1 MNQIYVALD
10 LETTGLRP
18 ETDAIIEVGAVRF
31 SADGQVRDSWSSLVN
46 PLVPIPR
53 KIQVLTGIA
62 PQDVARA
69 PTLHEVLPVL
79 ASFVRDYPIV
89 GHNVSFDRNFLSQ
102 KGLPLANT
110 PIDTFELAS
119 ILLPKMPSYN
129 LEMLTKALGIQ
140 SPTYHRALEDAR
152 LAKDLF
158 LALLERALDL
168 DLETVQEIN
177 RAAARS
183 PAAAGGSVNRPEWPL
198 RRLFQDIEREKVRY
212 GFASS
217 IREQLRAKGGLDQ
230 ETLGLAAAGTPWEA
244 PLTPSPTRRSINTA
258 ALAAMLEEGGLLS
271 RAFAGYEHR
280 PEQIAMLRAVAE
292 AFNDDEHLIV
302 EAGTGVGKTVAYLLP
317 AIFFAVANGRHVVI
331 STNTINLQDQI
342 YNKDIPDLQRM
353 FQVPSSTFQVP
364 GSNVKPET
372 WNMERFRSALVKGR
386 ANYLCLRRWG
396 TFRHNPN
403 PSVDEIRLLAKI
415 LIWLPTTITGDRAE
429 LTITVPAEQAAWGRL
444 AANAETCTPDTCNFR
459 QRDACFLYR
468 ARKAAEAAHL
478 IVVNHA
484 LLFSDIVTENR
495 VLPEH
500 SHLIVDEAHHLEDV
514 ATTQLG
520 YNVDQ
525 RGILA
530 FLDGLNQPVGG
541 ERTTG
546 LLSELPAHFRGST
559 VPAGRQKEIE
569 AQIAAVVNDVERA
582 RQGVYRFFNVLT
594 MFLTGHVAEEQ
605 QSRATG
611 YDQPV
616 RLTGGLRAQP
626 NWGEVEIAWDDCSLL
641 LGRVQDGLGRL
652 HAAFSD
658 LAGQAVL
665 DLEELLSDLATNAGF
680 LGRLRARVRALIS
693 EPSHQEI
700 YWLTVGAQDQEITLH
715 TAPLHVGELLDS
727 LLWSQKDCLVL
738 TSATLAT
745 EGTFDYVQE
754 RLGLEDAKELLV
766 GSPFDYQSST
776 LVYIPDDIPEPGR
789 PGYQKAVEQA
799 LLALGKAT
807 QGRALVLFTSHNAV
821 RSTYQSIVSPLE
833 EEGITVLGHG
843 IDGTPRQLIER
854 FKANPK
860 AMVLGTSSLWEGVD
874 VVGEALSVLV
884 IGKLPFAVPTDP
896 IFAARSEAFEDA
908 FSQYAVP
915 QTVLKFKQGFGRLIR
930 SKTDR
935 GVVVILDRRLS
946 TKSYGRAFLDSLPR
960 CSVLRGPLSQLP
972 REAAAWLDRPL
983 PVQRRLLS

>member
-53 KIQVLTGIA
+53 KIQVLTGIT

-69 PTLHEVLPVL
+69 PTLHEVLPAL
-79 ASFVRDYPIV
+79 GSFARDYPIV

-129 LEMLTKALGIQ
+129 LEMLTKSLNIQ

-177 RAAARS
+177 RAAARTD
-183 PAAAGGSVNRPEWPL
+183 WPL

-244 PLTPSPTRRSINTA
+244 PLTPSPTRRPINTA
-258 ALAAMLEEGGLLS
+258 ALAVMLEEGGLLS
-271 RAFAGYEHR
+271 RAFPGYEHR

-292 AFNDDEHLIV
+292 AFNADEHLIV

-342 YNKDIPDLQRM
+342 YNKDIPDLQKM
-353 FQVPSSTFQVP
+353 FQVPSSTVQVP

-372 WNMERFRSALVKGR
+372 WNMERFRAALVKGR
-386 ANYLCLRRWG
+386 ANYLCLRHWG

-415 LIWLPTTITGDRAE
+415 LIWLPTTLTGDRAE
-429 LTITVPAEQAAWGRL
+429 LTITAPAEQAAWGRL

-520 YNVDQ
+520 YDVDQ

-530 FLDGLNQPVGG
+530 FLDSLNQPVGG
-541 ERTTG
+541 ERTLG
-546 LLSELPAHFRGST
+546 LLSELPVHFRGST
-559 VPAGRQKEIE
+559 VPVGKQKEIE
-569 AQIAAVVNDVERA
+569 AQMAVVVNDVERA

-594 MFLTGHVAEEQ
+594 MFLTGHVTDEAPSR
-605 QSRATG
+605 QSSSG

-658 LAGQAVL
+658 LNGQSVL
-665 DLEELLSDLATNAGF
+665 DLEELLSDLATNASF

-715 TAPLHVGELLDS
+715 TAPLHVGELLES

-776 LVYIPDDIPEPGR
+776 LIYIPNDIPEPGR

-854 FKANPK
+854 FKVNPK

-908 FSQYAVP
+908 FAQYAVP

-946 TKSYGRAFLDSLPR
+946 TKAYGRAFLDSLPR
-960 CSVLRGPLSQLP
+960 CSVLHGPLSQLP
-972 REAAAWLDRPL
+972 REAAAWLDMPL